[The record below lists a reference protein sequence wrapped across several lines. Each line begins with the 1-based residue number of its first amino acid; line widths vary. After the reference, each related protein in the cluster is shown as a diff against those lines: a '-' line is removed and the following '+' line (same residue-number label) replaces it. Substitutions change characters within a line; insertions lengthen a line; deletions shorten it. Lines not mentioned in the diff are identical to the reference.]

1 MKKLVLMIAMFVGVT
16 AFAQERKM
24 EQKRMSAEDKVE
36 RLTKELDLTA
46 EQQAKVKEIYAKKA
60 ENKKAKRTEVMTT
73 RKARSEA
80 FDKELRSVLT
90 PEQNKKLNAKK
101 KNKSLKEARKKKS
114 LKQIRKNKLL

>member
-73 RKARSEA
+73 RKAENDA

-90 PEQNKKLNAKK
+90 PEQNKKLDAKK
-101 KNKSLKEARKKKS
+101 EKQKLERSEKKEKFKANKKK
-114 LKQIRKNKLL
+114 